1 MYDFTKLDRS
11 ESLVSARVS
20 DYPSFPLNP
29 ETSTEE
35 GERSRLRVSSE
46 ALDFF
51 TEEGSAASLARH
63 NGTVLHDILSRV
75 RIPSDLDSSVHQAV
89 IAGDLEASREKEVEV
104 LLAKRIAGHPDWF
117 PEKGAKILNE
127 TSLID
132 SDGREWRPDRVVVK
146 DGTVTIIDYK
156 FGQKVPGYRSQ
167 VARYAAIYRRLG
179 FGKVNAFLWYVPSD
193 EVE

>member
-1 MYDFTKLDRS
+1 MYDFSKLDRS

-89 IAGDLEASREKEVEV
+89 IAGDLEASREKEVED
-104 LLAKRIAGHPDWF
+104 LLANRIAGHPDWF

-156 FGQKVPGYRSQ
+156 FGQKDPGYRSQ